1 MRQLSSHTVTMI
13 HSSLLR
19 EAPTTQRT
27 DAQGHPR
34 AVQDGIR
41 RRRSPRS
48 AIRTTGVTAL
58 IGTRYAI
65 TQHDDQATL

>member
-1 MRQLSSHTVTMI
+1 MI
-13 HSSLLR
+13 HSSLPR

-41 RRRSPRS
+41 RRRGPRS
-48 AIRTTGVTAL
+48 AIRTTGVNAL
-58 IGTRYAI
+58 IGTRYVT
-65 TQHDDQATL
+65 TQHDDRTML